1 MRRRVFI
8 EDDPL
13 LLDSDAT
20 LLAERGSARRG
31 HYLGDDWEFRSFV
44 EQPDV
49 LETAWNRSV
58 PDQVPD

>member
-1 MRRRVFI
+1 MRKRVFI

-13 LLDSDAT
+13 LLDSNEA
-20 LLAERGSARRG
+20 LLAARVATRRAYSHG
-31 HYLGDDWEFRSFV
+31 EDWEFRSFV

-49 LETAWNRSV
+49 LETAWHRSV